1 MARHPELIW
10 LWELRTMKDP
20 TGHSARILT
29 ASSRDRWGWYHDD
42 CSVTWST
49 KAKLTKPPLGVD
61 VGFLFLV
68 TGTEQLLLTQSWELS
83 LDVIWLSL
91 HLLQVTSSPLLFAR
105 LLTIFLSGWCWCW
118 DPDSL
123 SSRTWLFRSKLFFT
137 WKQNKIIRKF
147 QDNLQEQ
154 ISRSSCLML
163 MPKYFS
169 PGIYSGSQNYWLEL
183 LQANQKE
190 YEWRLRSES
199 ERKMLFWL
207 VVVWCIL
214 SAWGTS
220 GSSTQHPDHQG
231 PCQVSQSQR

>member
-1 MARHPELIW
+1 MW
-10 LWELRTMKDP
+10 LWELRTIKDP

-61 VGFLFLV
+61 IGFLFLV

-137 WKQNKIIRKF
+137 WKQNRLSENFKIIYKNKF
-147 QDNLQEQ
+147 RGQ
-154 ISRSSCLML
+154 
-163 MPKYFS
+163 
-169 PGIYSGSQNYWLEL
+169 
-183 LQANQKE
+183 
-190 YEWRLRSES
+190 
-199 ERKMLFWL
+199 
-207 VVVWCIL
+207 VVWCWCPNIL
-214 SAWGTS
+214 ALGFI
-220 GSSTQHPDHQG
+220 QG
-231 PCQVSQSQR
+231 LKIIDWSYCKPTKKNMNEGWEAKVREKCFFDWL